1 MRGGVCSRVLFVD
14 RAVYCPWSKQ
24 SNWQNINGTDDYLMM
39 ARPCSDSTTV
49 AFTSCYILILIDVRE
64 TLENDADAHTIVA
77 NVYTHLHTVRRS
89 ICFFLYFSSF
99 ADVTASLPTS
109 CIAIASTHRASD
121 ASRRHR

>member
-14 RAVYCPWSKQ
+14 RFVYCCWSKQ

-39 ARPCSDSTTV
+39 ARPRSDSTTV
-49 AFTSCYILILIDVRE
+49 ALTSCYILVLIDVRE

-89 ICFFLYFSSF
+89 IYAFFYISARLL
-99 ADVTASLPTS
+99 TSLPR
-109 CIAIASTHRASD
+109 CL
-121 ASRRHR
+121 RHVSQ